1 MNRRAKFIIT
11 AIFALAAS
19 TGSARESH
27 AQSRGKQT
35 AESHY
40 DKGMKAYTLGH
51 FPEAIEEFEKAFEL
65 RSEPIFLY
73 NIAQSHRQSNSPQRA
88 IFFYRRYLEADPNV
102 KNRAEIEKRIKD
114 MEMQLNAQKEH
125 PGATPGATMTTAP
138 GSAQP
143 AAPSSAPAPQPV
155 PVAVQ
160 PSPAPEATVQTPQ
173 PTPSENQGRGLR
185 IAGIATASV
194 GVAAVAAGV
203 VFGLHASSLRD
214 EAYKGTYND
223 SKLQD
228 SKSFRTLQW
237 VSLSV
242 GGAAVVTGGVLYYLG
257 LSAKDA
263 PVAFAPVVAPG
274 TGGAAIFGRF

>member
-1 MNRRAKFIIT
+1 MNRRAKLIIT
-11 AIFALAAS
+11 AVFTLAAS
-19 TGSARESH
+19 AGIARESH
-27 AQSRGKQT
+27 AQSRAKQT

-51 FPEAIEEFEKAFEL
+51 FPEAIEEFEKAYEM

-114 MEMQLNAQKEH
+114 METQLNAQKEH
-125 PGATPGATMTTAP
+125 PGATMTTAP
-138 GSAQP
+138 GTV
-143 AAPSSAPAPQPV
+143 AAPTPVPSPGPQPG
-155 PVAVQ
+155 PASVQ
-160 PSPAPEATVQTPQ
+160 PSPTPEATVAVAQ
-173 PTPSENQGRGLR
+173 PTESAHQGRGLR
-185 IAGIATASV
+185 IAGIVSASV
-194 GVAAVAAGV
+194 GVAAVVTGIA
-203 VFGLHASSLRD
+203 FGLHANSLQD

-237 VSLSV
+237 VSIGI

-257 LSAKDA
+257 VSAKNA
-263 PVAFAPVVAPG
+263 PVAFAPLVAPG
-274 TGGAAIFGRF
+274 MGGAAVFGRF

>member
-11 AIFALAAS
+11 VIFSLAAS
-19 TGSARESH
+19 TGIAREGH

-51 FPEAIEEFEKAFEL
+51 FQEAIEEFEKAFEL

-114 MEMQLNAQKEH
+114 METQLNAQKEH
-125 PGATPGATMTTAP
+125 PGATMTTAP
-138 GSAQP
+138 GPAQP
-143 AAPSSAPAPQPV
+143 TTPVPTPAPQPV
-155 PVAVQ
+155 PVAAQPAPAAPVAMVPVAQ
-160 PSPAPEATVQTPQ
+160 PSESAH
-173 PTPSENQGRGLR
+173 QGRGLR
-185 IAGIATASV
+185 IAGIVTASV
-194 GVAAVAAGV
+194 GVAAGV
-203 VFGLHASSLRD
+203 TGIVFALHARSLQD

-237 VSLSV
+237 VAIGI

-257 LSAKDA
+257 VSAKDA
-263 PVAFAPVVAPG
+263 PVAFAPFVAPG
-274 TGGAAIFGRF
+274 AGGAAVFGRF

>member
-1 MNRRAKFIIT
+1 MNRRAKFIILAVVT
-11 AIFALAAS
+11 LAAS
-19 TGSARESH
+19 TGIAREGQ
-27 AQSRGKQT
+27 AQSRGKKT

-51 FPEAIEEFEKAFEL
+51 FPEAIEEFEKAYEM

-114 MEMQLNAQKEH
+114 METQLNAQKENS
-125 PGATPGATMTTAP
+125 GATMTTAP
-138 GSAQP
+138 GPAQP
-143 AAPSSAPAPQPV
+143 TTPVPTPTQQPV
-155 PVAVQ
+155 PVTAP
-160 PSPAPEATVQTPQ
+160 PSPDPVMNVQVAQ
-173 PTPSENQGRGLR
+173 PAESAHAGRGLR
-185 IAGIATASV
+185 IVGLVTAGV
-194 GVAAVAAGV
+194 GVAAVGAGIA
-203 VFGLHASSLRD
+203 FGLHASSLRD

-237 VSLSV
+237 VSIGI

-263 PVAFAPVVAPG
+263 PVALAPIVAPG
-274 TGGAAIFGRF
+274 MGGAAIFGSF

>member
-1 MNRRAKFIIT
+1 MNRRAKLILT
-11 AIFALAAS
+11 AIFAIAAS
-19 TGSARESH
+19 TGIARESH
-27 AQSRGKQT
+27 AQSHGKQT

-51 FPEAIEEFEKAFEL
+51 FSEAIEEFERAFEL

-114 MEMQLNAQKEH
+114 LEAQLNAQKEH
-125 PGATPGATMTTAP
+125 LGATMTTEP
-138 GSAQP
+138 GPATAQP
-143 AAPSSAPAPQPV
+143 PLPVPAPAPL

-160 PSPAPEATVQTPQ
+160 PTPAPEVAVQTQ
-173 PTPSENQGRGLR
+173 PTQAENRGRGLR
-185 IAGIATASV
+185 IAGIVTASV
-194 GVAAVAAGV
+194 GVAAVVTGI
-203 VFGLHASSLRD
+203 VFGLHASSLHD
-214 EAYKGTYND
+214 EAYAGTYND

-237 VSLSV
+237 VSIGI
-242 GGAAVVTGGVLYYLG
+242 GGAAVVSGSVLYYLG
-257 LSAKDA
+257 VSAKNTA
-263 PVAFAPVVAPG
+263 VAFAPLLAPG
-274 TGGAAIFGRF
+274 LGGAAVVGRF

>member
-1 MNRRAKFIIT
+1 MAMNRRASFIFT
-11 AIFALAAS
+11 AIFTLAAS
-19 TGSARESH
+19 IGMAREGH

-73 NIAQSHRQSNSPQRA
+73 NIAQSHRQNNSPQRA
-88 IFFYRRYLEADPNV
+88 IFFYRRYLEADPSV

-114 MEMQLNAQKEH
+114 METQLNAQKEH
-125 PGATPGATMTTAP
+125 AGAPMTTEP
-138 GSAQP
+138 GPAQP
-143 AAPSSAPAPQPV
+143 AGPVPAPAPQPI
-155 PVAVQ
+155 PVAGQ
-160 PSPAPEATVQTPQ
+160 PSPASMATVQIAQ
-173 PTPSENQGRGLR
+173 PTEPAHPGRGLR
-185 IAGIATASV
+185 IAGIVTASV
-194 GVAAVAAGV
+194 GVAAGVAGIA
-203 VFGLHASSLRD
+203 FGLHANSLHD
-214 EAYKGTYND
+214 EAYKGIYND

-237 VSLSV
+237 VAIGI

-257 LSAKDA
+257 VTKQDA
-263 PVAFAPVVAPG
+263 PVALIPLAAPG
-274 TGGAAIFGRF
+274 AGGAAVFGRF